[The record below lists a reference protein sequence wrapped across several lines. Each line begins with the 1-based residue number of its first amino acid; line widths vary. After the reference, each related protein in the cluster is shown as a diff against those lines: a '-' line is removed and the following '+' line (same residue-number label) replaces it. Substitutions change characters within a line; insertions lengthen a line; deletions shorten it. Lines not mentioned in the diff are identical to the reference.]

1 MRGPAGR
8 GEGAPP
14 SALTLPPPPK
24 PEGTPFPLRGG
35 SKRRGRRG
43 CLAGGERPPGTRSV
57 GGKERGA
64 VPAGGVARPAPAESV
79 PADPRG
85 PSRRRPGREMRGAQG
100 CWVTLP
106 KEGARMRASVHCMS
120 VERVFL
126 LCSLCALPLAAS
138 DSCSGSEFY
147 KNLVET
153 VVGCL
158 LHFYMMLWD
167 ELGLRIR

>member
-14 SALTLPPPPK
+14 SALLPPPPPK
-24 PEGTPFPLRGG
+24 PEGTPVPAP
-35 SKRRGRRG
+35 RRPRRRERRG
-43 CLAGGERPPGTRSV
+43 CLAGGSGLREHGRWEAMREGPSS
-57 GGKERGA
+57 
-64 VPAGGVARPAPAESV
+64 AGRV

-85 PSRRRPGREMRGAQG
+85 PSRRRAGRGLRGAQG

-147 KNLVET
+147 KNLPVET
-153 VVGCL
+153 VVGSL

-167 ELGLRIR
+167 ELCLRRG